1 MCQQSIRWALE
12 QKLRLFSLSS
22 GWRSWVCVCVC
33 GVEGVGG
40 DSRALAAHSL
50 DVTYC
55 IGSVCGR

>member
-1 MCQQSIRWALE
+1 MG
-12 QKLRLFSLSS
+12 S
-22 GWRSWVCVCVC
+22 GTKTTFVFPVEWMAVMGVCVC